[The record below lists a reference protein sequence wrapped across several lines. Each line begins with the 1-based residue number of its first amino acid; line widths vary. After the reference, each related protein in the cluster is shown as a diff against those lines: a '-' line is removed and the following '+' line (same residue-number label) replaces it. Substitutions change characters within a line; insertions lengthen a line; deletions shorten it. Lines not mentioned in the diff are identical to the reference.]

1 MQVKF
6 TSDSSGTYS
15 GFVGRWEVG
24 RSLHPLG
31 LDSGS
36 LLLGI
41 GRTGLCIA
49 CAVLGGAVV
58 ITAIMMRLFAAKQPP
73 KLWLETWAVYGAVG
87 CLMIGISTATDNA
100 PLAGLLEGSG
110 LGSLVHVTVMAWYIF
125 FLDAQGPGRR
135 AQCAHAPQAQ
145 LNDWARMPTK
155 NVVVN

>member
-1 MQVKF
+1 
-6 TSDSSGTYS
+6 
-15 GFVGRWEVG
+15 
-24 RSLHPLG
+24 
-31 LDSGS
+31 
-36 LLLGI
+36 
-41 GRTGLCIA
+41 
-49 CAVLGGAVV
+49 
-58 ITAIMMRLFAAKQPP
+58 
-73 KLWLETWAVYGAVG
+73 
-87 CLMIGISTATDNA
+87 MIGISTATDNA